1 MKKIIFVLLFFLMTN
16 NFYCQTKTG
25 LENNNLNFDKVE
37 NGKPVNWES
46 FGSSDYLV
54 SVDSTDVESG
64 KYSGVIEYH
73 GDNPEY
79 KAVSYSIPEIYEG
92 KKIKLTGY
100 LKTENVTGSAS
111 LWMRID
117 PLVAFDNMQNRPVKG
132 TSGWTKY
139 EITLDLQSSKAK
151 TIVVGGLLTGK
162 GKMWIDNLQISI
174 DEKALADVPEK
185 ALLPAEKDK
194 EFDKGSK
201 INAIVLN
208 DEKINDLKTLGL
220 VWGFLKYYHP
230 NVAKG
235 NFNWDY
241 ELFRILPSVL
251 KSKNHGERDSMLS
264 NWIETLGSFDLNNN
278 EADVT
283 KRGTIKPDLD
293 WIQQSNFSK
302 TLTDELIKVENAKR
316 VGNSYYISMMPG
328 VGNPEFDHEDSYSA
342 MKYPDAGFRVLSL
355 FSYWN
360 KIQYFF
366 PYKDLIKEDWKDVLK
381 EFIPKFVNAANETE
395 YKLAALELIGRI
407 HDTHANIYGK
417 DEALNKYFGT
427 HYSPVEITFID
438 NKPIVTGYYNET
450 SGKASGMK
458 RGDEIISINDKPVE
472 AIIKDQLKY
481 TPASNYPTQLRN
493 LSRNLLRSNDST
505 IQIEYK
511 RDSKINSATVKT
523 YSADSINRY
532 KNLSK
537 NDTCFKLIDNNI
549 AYLYPGTIKQ
559 SYLPSIAKD
568 LQNTR
573 GLIIDM
579 RCYPKEFIVFSF
591 GKYLMPISTPFV
603 KFTTGSIVNPGLFTM
618 SEPLSVGERN
628 MSFYNRKVV
637 ILINETTQSQAE
649 YTTMAFRAAPKVT
662 VIGSTTAGADG
673 NVSPIYLVGDIRTM
687 ISGIGVFY
695 PDGKGTQ
702 RVGIVPD
709 MVVEPTIE
717 GIKKGKDEV
726 LEKAIQIINKK

>member
-1 MKKIIFVLLFFLMTN
+1 MKKIIFVLSLFLIAN

-25 LENNNLNFDKVE
+25 LQNNNLNFDKVE

-54 SVDSTDVESG
+54 SLDSTVVQSG

-79 KAVSYSIPEIYEG
+79 KAVSYSIPEIYQG

-100 LKTENVTGSAS
+100 LKTENVTGSAG

-117 PLVAFDNMQNRPVKG
+117 PSVAFDNMQNRAVKG
-132 TSGWTKY
+132 TTDWTKY

-151 TIVVGGLLTGK
+151 TIVVGGLLIGK
-162 GKMWIDNLQISI
+162 GKIWIDNLQISI
-174 DEKALADVPEK
+174 DKKALADVPEK

-201 INAIVLN
+201 INTIALN
-208 DEKINDLKTLGL
+208 EEKINDLETLGL

-251 KSKNHGERDSMLS
+251 KSKNQDERDLILS
-264 NWIETLGSFDLNNN
+264 NWIEALGSFDVKNK

-283 KRGTIKPDLD
+283 KTVMIKPDLD
-293 WIQQSNFSK
+293 WIQQSRLSK
-302 TLTDELIKVENAKR
+302 KLTDELTKVEHAKR

-328 VGNPEFDHEDSYSA
+328 VGNPEFDHEDSYSD

-381 EFIPKFVNAANETE
+381 EFIPKFLNAANETE

-407 HDTHANIYGK
+407 HDTHANIYSR

-427 HYSPVEITFID
+427 YYSPVEITFIE
-438 NKPIVTGYYNET
+438 NKPIVTGYYNDV

-458 RGDEIISINDKPVE
+458 PGDEIISIDEKPVE
-472 AIIKDQLKY
+472 GIIKDQLKY

-493 LSRNLLRSNDST
+493 LSRNLLRSNDSI

-511 RDSKINSATVKT
+511 RDGKINSATLKT
-523 YSADSINRY
+523 YPPDSINRY

-549 AYLYPGTIKQ
+549 GYLYPGTIKQ

-591 GKYLMPISTPFV
+591 GKYLMPVSTPFV
-603 KFTTGSIVNPGLFTM
+603 KFTTGSISNPGLFTM
-618 SEPLSVGERN
+618 GKPLNVGEQN
-628 MSFYNRKVV
+628 MGFYNHKVV

-673 NVSPIYLVGDIRTM
+673 NVSAIYLVGGIRTM

-702 RVGIVPD
+702 RIGIVPD
-709 MVVEPTIE
+709 IVVEPTIE
-717 GIKKGKDEV
+717 GIKNGKDEV